1 MQIRELQLGTSA
13 LAQQYDFYTRV
24 FSFPVLQKTP
34 DMFVLQAGAS
44 RLIFNRTADAH
55 TGIAHFAFN
64 IPENQFAAAKQWLQ
78 KRTPLWRNMDDG
90 DEFFFEAWNAHA
102 LYFYDPDGN
111 ILELIARHTLLSAS
125 NRPFSEQSILNISEI
140 GIVTDDVPAQVAAIE
155 ARIGAMVYCGP
166 GSESF
171 TPVGDEEG
179 LFIVVKRGRMWFGDS
194 GKAAESIP
202 ITVVTGIP
210 EEATTWHF
218 S

>member
-1 MQIRELQLGTSA
+1 MQICDIQLGTSA
-13 LAQQYDFYTRV
+13 PDPQYDFYTRV

-44 RLIFNRTADAH
+44 RLTFTRTNNEH
-55 TGIAHFAFN
+55 GGIAHFAFN

-78 KRTPLWRNMDDG
+78 ERTPLWRNTDGG

-102 LYFYDPDGN
+102 LYFNDPDGN
-111 ILELIARHTLLSAS
+111 ILELIARHTLPSAS
-125 NRPFSEQSILNISEI
+125 DQPFSGQSILNISEI
-140 GIVTDDVPAQVAAIE
+140 GVVTDDVRAQVAAIA
-155 ARIGAMVYCGP
+155 ARIGAAVYCGP

-179 LFIVVKRGRMWFGDS
+179 LFIVVKRGRLWFGDR
-194 GKAAESIP
+194 GKAAERIP
-202 ITVVTGIP
+202 ITVVTGTTGEP
-210 EEATTWHF
+210 TTWHF